1 MMSPVRSM
9 RLVSLGLL
17 LSLFVYGCVR
27 APATTNNPSVIEGT
41 KLTQQGDYDAAIAK
55 YSQGIRENP
64 RDSVA
69 YFFRA
74 QAYAYKGDSD
84 NALADINQAIALYPD
99 GLSYNNRGT
108 LYYAKGLTDQ
118 ALADYDEALKL
129 GFSNSTI
136 YLNRGMALKD
146 KARYTEA
153 LRDFNKA
160 LEMDPTA
167 KIIFAYQ
174 GDSLFALGQYQK
186 AAQDYEQ
193 YLASYPKDEIHIALQ
208 GIAYYKLGHMD
219 MARVNAGKVL
229 ELDPR
234 LAAVFSGDRL
244 LDVFDLDKRREVV
257 KKSLA
262 AELRAESVGRWS
274 EAFEASEQAFSHMMG
289 YTKEDQATQQKIVES
304 FLRVYPK
311 LAVKP
316 VLPESAR
323 RFEVQA
329 QSFVDNKE
337 FNKAIEA
344 YGSEEALVFWY
355 PDAHFNRALVLSE
368 QKQYSPAIYEMNIYL
383 KLVPNSPDARADQD
397 KIYEWESKAGH

>member
-1 MMSPVRSM
+1 MMSPVRSLL
-9 RLVSLGLL
+9 LVVLGLL
-17 LSLFVYGCVR
+17 LSLSVCGCVI
-27 APATTNNPSVIEGT
+27 APATTTNPSVIEGT

-74 QAYAYKGDSD
+74 QAYNYKKDFD
-84 NALADINQAIALYPD
+84 NALADMNQAIALHPD

-108 LYYAKGLTDQ
+108 CYYAKGLTDQ

-153 LRDFNKA
+153 LRDFDQA

-208 GIAYYKLGHMD
+208 GLAYYKLGQMD
-219 MARVNAGKVL
+219 MARVDAGKVA

-244 LDVFDLDKRREVV
+244 LGVFDLEKRREVV
-257 KKSLA
+257 KNSLA
-262 AELRAESVGRWS
+262 AELRAEAAGRWS
-274 EAFEASEQAFSHMMG
+274 EAFEASERAFSHMMG
-289 YTKEDQATQQKIVES
+289 YTKEDQAAQQKIVES

-316 VLPESAR
+316 ALPESAR

-329 QSFVDNKE
+329 QSYVDNKE
-337 FNKAIEA
+337 FTKAIEA
-344 YGSEEALVFWY
+344 YGFEEALVFWY
-355 PDAHFNRALVLSE
+355 PDAHFNRALVLGE
-368 QKQYSPAIYEMNIYL
+368 QKQYSPAIYEMNTYL
-383 KLVPNSPDARADQD
+383 KLFPGAPDARADQD
-397 KIYEWESKAGH
+397 KIYEWESKIGR